1 MRILIDEIML
11 NQKIKINQNDA
22 LIIIDVQNDF
32 CPNGAL
38 AVPNGDQIIEPINK
52 TIPLFKHI
60 ILSQDWHPRDHKSL
74 ASNHKD
80 KNPFQT
86 LSMPYGEQILWPD
99 HCIIGTSGAKFHPA
113 LNVNLAQCVIRKGYN
128 REIDSYSTFFENDKI
143 SPTGLAGYLRENNIK
158 RIFLVGLA
166 FEYCVGFSAI
176 DGAKLGFEVYLL
188 MDAIGCFRN
197 HDFNNMDNLL
207 TKLNVVTTGT
217 DKLFET

>member
-60 ILSQDWHPRDHKSL
+60 ILSQDWHPRDHKSF

-158 RIFLVGLA
+158 T
-166 FEYCVGFSAI
+166 CI
-176 DGAKLGFEVYLL
+176 DKLSSKTNSHKCTQCGFESIKHFWQCPSCQHWSCIKK
-188 MDAIGCFRN
+188 DE
-197 HDFNNMDNLL
+197 
-207 TKLNVVTTGT
+207 LNQSKSSHYVV
-217 DKLFET
+217 